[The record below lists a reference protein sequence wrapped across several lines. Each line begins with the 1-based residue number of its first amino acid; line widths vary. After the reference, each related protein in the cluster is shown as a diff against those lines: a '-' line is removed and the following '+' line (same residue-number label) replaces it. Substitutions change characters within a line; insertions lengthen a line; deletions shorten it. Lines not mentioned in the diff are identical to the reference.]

1 MPRKKALLRAALG
14 IRRGGSSIAPL
25 HGNVYVGS
33 DSPLRVIAPLLSP
46 SSLGGL
52 AYLML
57 SPVARDS
64 TTKNFLIFTNHH
76 LSTMS

>member
-1 MPRKKALLRAALG
+1 MPRKKTLLRAAQG
-14 IRRGGSSIAPL
+14 IRRGGSSIAPS

-46 SSLGGL
+46 SSFGGL

-57 SPVARDS
+57 SPVARDLPIFIIS
-64 TTKNFLIFTNHH
+64 FFTKRRLANI
-76 LSTMS
+76 S